1 MILGKVTNRE
11 ISENRESD
19 RRVLLLQ
26 VELTNERD
34 VQDVEL
40 FSDAGEDTSPHDGDY
55 VLVFSL
61 ANAYQIAV
69 GVDDGIEPEV
79 EEGEK
84 EIYSYSK
91 HGGPKKARIWCNK
104 DGEVIHNDGDRLVAR
119 KDDETLS
126 NVTIDPVFWAWITA
140 VNSALGLPPA
150 SLPTAL
156 KCLID
161 DGSDT
166 VKVP

>member
-1 MILGKVTNRE
+1 MILGRVTNRE
-11 ISENRESD
+11 ITENRESD
-19 RRVLLLQ
+19 RKVLMLQ
-26 VELTNERD
+26 VELTSERD

-40 FSDAGEDTSPHDGDY
+40 FSDAGEDTSPHDDDFVI
-55 VLVFSL
+55 VLSL
-61 ANAYQIAV
+61 ADAYQLAI

-91 HGGPKKARIWCNK
+91 HGGPKKAKTRWNK

-119 KDDETLS
+119 KDDEITITPETDPEFFVFMNGLAALLGKDPILS
-126 NVTIDPVFWAWITA
+126 VTGKI
-140 VNSALGLPPA
+140 N
-150 SLPTAL
+150 
-156 KCLID
+156 
-161 DGSDT
+161 DGTDE